1 MADVKHWIK
10 AFRLRTLPLAMSS
23 IGMGA
28 FLAASE
34 NLFNF
39 KITFL
44 CITTTLFLQILSNL
58 ANDYG
63 DYVSGVDGEN
73 RKGPSRLVQS
83 GQITP
88 DAMKK
93 AMLIFTILSAISGL
107 LLIYGE
113 NLLLFLP
120 LGALSILGAITYTVG
135 KKPYGYIGL
144 GDFAVFFFFGLLAVG
159 GTYYLQAHT
168 ISPLIFLPACAS
180 GFFSTAVLN
189 INNIRDIESDKLS
202 GKNSIPVRLG
212 PQKARIYHLFLLVSG
227 FLSALV
233 FTLLNFSSIFQ
244 FLFLITLPMLI
255 KNGKAIWTKYE
266 SKEIDPY
273 LKQMSITTLIFVIT
287 FGIGILLK

>member
-1 MADVKHWIK
+1 MAEIKHWIK

-28 FLAASE
+28 FLAARE
-34 NLFNF
+34 NVFNL
-39 KITFL
+39 KITLL

-63 DYVSGVDGEN
+63 DFVSGVDGEN

-93 AMLIFTILSAISGL
+93 AMIVFTLLSAISGL

-113 NLLLFLP
+113 DLLLFLP
-120 LGALSILGAITYTVG
+120 LGALSIIGAITYTVG

-144 GDFAVFFFFGLLAVG
+144 GDLSVFFFFGLLAVG
-159 GTYYLQAHT
+159 GTYYLQAHNVN
-168 ISPLIFLPACAS
+168 PLIFLPACSS

-212 PQKARIYHLFLLVSG
+212 HKKARIYHLFLLVAG
-227 FLSALV
+227 FLSAII
-233 FTLLNFSSIFQ
+233 FTILNFSSIYQ
-244 FLFLITLPMLI
+244 LMFLVTLPMLI

-266 SKEIDPY
+266 SKDVDPY

-287 FGIGILLK
+287 FGIGILIK